1 MAVVGEVEA
10 AVHSTEAKVQE
21 PVKAPKSAP
30 VTPGKGE

>member
-10 AVHSTEAKVQE
+10 AVHSTKVQE